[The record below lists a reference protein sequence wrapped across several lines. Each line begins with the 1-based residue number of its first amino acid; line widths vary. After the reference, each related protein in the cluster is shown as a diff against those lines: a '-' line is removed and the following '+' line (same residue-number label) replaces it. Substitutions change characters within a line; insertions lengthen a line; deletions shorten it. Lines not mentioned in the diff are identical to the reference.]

1 MDDRGRHTIRLTNKG
16 VRFVEA
22 TIDVAL
28 DGMLPRRQ
36 AQEVRRACSLQ
47 VVDEPFVEHTADTA
61 PARRKREH
69 TST

>member
-16 VRFVEA
+16 VRFLEA

-36 AQEVRRACSLQ
+36 AQEVRQACRSSMNPSLS
-47 VVDEPFVEHTADTA
+47 A
-61 PARRKREH
+61 PRTQLQHEGSE
-69 TST
+69 ST